1 MCHLHSIDLI
11 QFLLQWA
18 LQNLHPS
25 IQTQNEI
32 QKKQFRRKVWY
43 IPWAPIHPETKGN
56 QRKKHNVCQ
65 GLIQVSHEHPSIHP
79 SIQGQRKLKK
89 KTIYAKVWYRYHM
102 GIHPSIQGQRK
113 SKKKTIY
120 AKVWYIPAA
129 CIHPSGDKRKSR
141 KNNLC
146 QVLIYSICTH
156 PSSDKGK
163 QQRTILCK
171 GLILS
176 IPRVVGWPFSVSFPS
191 AHGIWL

>member
-1 MCHLHSIDLI
+1 MVLILLMSCVTCTQLTWSSFCFNGHSRICT
-11 QFLLQWA
+11 
-18 LQNLHPS
+18 HPS
-25 IQTQNEI
+25 RHKMKST
-32 QKKQFRRKVWY
+32 KKQFGQKVWY
-43 IPWAPIHPETKGN
+43 IPWAPIHPGTKGN
-56 QRKKHNVCQ
+56 QR
-65 GLIQVSHEHPSIHP
+65 
-79 SIQGQRKLKK
+79 K

-102 GIHPSIQGQRK
+102 SIHPSIQGQRK
-113 SKKKTIY
+113 LKKKKTIY

-141 KNNLC
+141 NNNLC

-176 IPRVVGWPFSVSFPS
+176 IPRVVGWPFSVLCPS
-191 AHGIWL
+191 AHGIWV